1 MTAPDL
7 LLPSQGREEALKRA
21 MLDLANAWCR
31 EADVLHEK
39 HQAFAAASYLRRAAT
54 EVQKKV
60 AAVTRRP

>member
-1 MTAPDL
+1 
-7 LLPSQGREEALKRA
+7 